1 MSVTQELPGKG
12 RKLRPL
18 RFVSFIHCF
27 AWKRSADSFTGCTVS
42 CLLVWEH
49 KQRACHFPHCMRRQC
64 FVLRTRFTQVF
75 LKLSWQFGRMLSIF
89 GFPWPLI
96 PFTYLLYSKGISKGS
111 IRVKAKTKQT
121 SDCTKQEHAHAPSH
135 FPPVLSVSLLEAS
148 PVQCLSTSTLLR
160 VQPCGVSDVHCVW

>member
-1 MSVTQELPGKG
+1 MRRKIPFSVFFEFGVMTVTQELPGKG
-12 RKLRPL
+12 RKLQPL

-49 KQRACHFPHCMRRQC
+49 KQPVCHFPHCMGWQC
-64 FVLRTRFTQVF
+64 FVLWTRFTQVF

-96 PFTYLLYSKGISKGS
+96 PFTYLLYSKVVSKGKHS
-111 IRVKAKTKQT
+111 SEDKNKTDKW
-121 SDCTKQEHAHAPSH
+121 
-135 FPPVLSVSLLEAS
+135 LREAS
-148 PVQCLSTSTLLR
+148 KSLR
-160 VQPCGVSDVHCVW
+160 WAIFLKS

>member
-1 MSVTQELPGKG
+1 MTVTQELPGKG

-27 AWKRSADSFTGCTVS
+27 AWKRSADSFTGRTIS

-49 KQRACHFPHCMRRQC
+49 KQPVCHFPHCMGWQC
-64 FVLRTRFTQVF
+64 FVLWTRFTQVF

-96 PFTYLLYSKGISKGS
+96 PFTYLLYSKVISKGKHS
-111 IRVKAKTKQT
+111 SEDKNKTDCAKQARACAGPFFSSPKCVPARSFSSQM
-121 SDCTKQEHAHAPSH
+121 P
-135 FPPVLSVSLLEAS
+135 FYLSLLRA
-148 PVQCLSTSTLLR
+148 Q
-160 VQPCGVSDVHCVW
+160 QHAASDVSYVS